1 MQVVSDYDYYWHF
14 EEETPDDEDE
24 FDEDGEDEYYE
35 DEDFGDDFMN
45 FDFDVARYIAF
56 IEDFWGSEYFDERFL
71 HFNLYVDDIDD

>member
-1 MQVVSDYDYYWHF
+1 LCDSDFVSEESDPCKWFSDYDYYWHF

-56 IEDFWGSEYFDERFL
+56 IEDLG
-71 HFNLYVDDIDD
+71 V